1 MMKVIQIQ
9 MMKKLKVIMKLK
21 VKVKVHYNNTKIL
34 VSKKIVK
41 QILYQKMKIVKVKVN
56 PKNLYP
62 KIYQITKLIQIQTK
76 QMPMKIQL

>member
-9 MMKKLKVIMKLK
+9 RMKKLKVIMKL
-21 VKVKVHYNNTKIL
+21 KVKVHYNNTKIL

-41 QILYQKMKIVKVKVN
+41 KILYQKMKIVKVKVN
-56 PKNLYP
+56 PKNLNP

>member
-9 MMKKLKVIMKLK
+9 TMKKLKVIMKL
-21 VKVKVHYNNTKIL
+21 KVKVHYNNTKIL

-56 PKNLYP
+56 PKNLNP

>member
-9 MMKKLKVIMKLK
+9 MMKKLKVIMKL
-21 VKVKVHYNNTKIL
+21 KVKVHYNNTKIL

>member
-9 MMKKLKVIMKLK
+9 MMKKLKIIMKLK
-21 VKVKVHYNNTKIL
+21 LKVHYNNTRIL

-56 PKNLYP
+56 PKSLNP

>member
-1 MMKVIQIQ
+1 MMKVIQKQ
-9 MMKKLKVIMKLK
+9 TMKKLKVIMKL
-21 VKVKVHYNNTKIL
+21 KVKVHYNNTKIL

-56 PKNLYP
+56 PKNLNP

>member
-9 MMKKLKVIMKLK
+9 MMKKLKIIMELKLK
-21 VKVKVHYNNTKIL
+21 VHCNNTRIL

-41 QILYQKMKIVKVKVN
+41 QILDQKMKIVKVKVKVN
-56 PKNLYP
+56 PKSLNP

>member
-9 MMKKLKVIMKLK
+9 MMKKLKVIMKL
-21 VKVKVHYNNTKIL
+21 KVKVHYNNTKIL

-56 PKNLYP
+56 PKNLNP